1 MAASQVPRDSDRGEK
16 QPLQET
22 KNMDSTWNGAA
33 ACSTVFLRL
42 ALGFSFLSA
51 VADRFGLW
59 GAYGQPH
66 VAWGDFPRFVA
77 YTGKLNW
84 FVPTTLLPAL
94 AWTSTFAETI
104 LGFALVAGLFTRIAA
119 LLSGMILLLFALA
132 MTMALGVKEPLDFSV
147 FSASA
152 GAFLLAAY
160 GKYPLSADALH
171 HTQV

>member
-1 MAASQVPRDSDRGEK
+1 MDTTLNRAADY
-16 QPLQET
+16 
-22 KNMDSTWNGAA
+22 
-33 ACSTVFLRL
+33 STVFLRF

-66 VAWGDFPRFVA
+66 VAWGDFARFVA

-132 MTMALGVKEPLDFSV
+132 MTMALVSCPLI
-147 FSASA
+147 
-152 GAFLLAAY
+152 
-160 GKYPLSADALH
+160 
-171 HTQV
+171 T